1 MRMNHRSKTTLRPPL
16 RPPLRGLGA
25 LPALLAILVPLTGCA
40 TGGSSS
46 YQTAWLH
53 NVRAAGLDPQEIP
66 NPLQTTEE
74 METILQEN
82 VQAGDP
88 RDQLADIQRYLFDN
102 KKFPF
107 TYDARGTYTAEE
119 TFRRREGN
127 CVSFTN
133 LFIALGR
140 SLGIPLQ
147 PALILRG
154 EVEKEG
160 DLVVINTH
168 LIALHAHGDGITLY
182 DFAQRREDEI
192 KGLTL
197 LDDLWLTAI
206 FLNNR
211 GVDALREERYEQA
224 IRQLRQA
231 TILAPEFTAAYGN
244 LGVAHRKAGNPEDAL
259 AVYERALEIEAR
271 SPTILNNLASL
282 YRSIGR
288 EAEARAAL
296 EAADLS
302 TASPYL
308 LITRGDLALAQ
319 GDHRQAMKYYKR
331 ARRANPKLPGP
342 WLAIARLEIRRDN
355 LEAAQRALDRA
366 LKLAP
371 ESSEVQQLGQ
381 NVERLIQKASPS
393 SSR

>member
-1 MRMNHRSKTTLRPPL
+1 MPV
-16 RPPLRGLGA
+16 
-25 LPALLAILVPLTGCA
+25 LLAILVPLTGCA

-46 YQTAWLH
+46 YQAAWLH
-53 NVRAAGLDPQEIP
+53 NVRAAGLDPAEIP
-66 NPLQTTEE
+66 NPLQTTEQ
-74 METILQEN
+74 MEEILHDN
-82 VQAGDP
+82 VQSGDP
-88 RDQLADIQRYLFDN
+88 RDQLSDIQRYLFDN
-102 KKFPF
+102 EKFPF
-107 TYDARGTYTAEE
+107 TYDARGTYTAAE
-119 TFRRREGN
+119 TFRLREGN

-133 LFIALGR
+133 LFISMGR
-140 SLGIPLQ
+140 ALGIPLQ

-154 EVEKEG
+154 DVEKED

-168 LIALHAHGDGITLY
+168 LIALYAHGDGITLY

-192 KGLTL
+192 RGLTL

-211 GVDALREERYEQA
+211 GVDALREERYDQA
-224 IRQLRQA
+224 IRQLEQA

-244 LGVAHRKAGNPEDAL
+244 LGVAHRKAGNPEEAL
-259 AVYERALEIEAR
+259 AVYQRALEIEAR

-302 TASPYL
+302 KASPYL
-308 LITRGDLALAQ
+308 LITRGDLELAQ
-319 GDHRQAMKYYKR
+319 GNHRQALKYYKR
-331 ARRANPKLPGP
+331 ARRADPDLPGP

-355 LEAAQRALDRA
+355 LDKARRALDRA
-366 LKLAP
+366 MKLAP

-381 NVERLIQKASPS
+381 NVEQLIQRAAPDS
-393 SSR
+393 SG